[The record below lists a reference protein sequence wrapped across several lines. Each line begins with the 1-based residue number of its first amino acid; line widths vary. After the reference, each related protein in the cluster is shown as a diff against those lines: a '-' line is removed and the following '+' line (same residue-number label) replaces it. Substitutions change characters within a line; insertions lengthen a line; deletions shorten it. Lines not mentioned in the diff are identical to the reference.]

1 MHDRKAKAMNDTS
14 SPSVADGTDKKASC
28 GENRRRHSF

>member
-14 SPSVADGTDKKASC
+14 SPSVADGTDKKPPAEKTA
-28 GENRRRHSF
+28 GGIL